1 MAKPMSP
8 NPFKNIFKQNN
19 LSGKKLNSGINN
31 NSLVNNN
38 SSLTSQKS
46 ATLPI
51 KEQKIDQIDF
61 REMQTSPFV
70 KKTSEKKPSVNISN
84 PSSSSMNKSLK
95 NYMDNKLSQNNSGIS
110 RPSTSNT
117 NSISNPPSDTRR
129 ISGRSLSDNLITPQ
143 VINKTIKEIY
153 VLNKVGFAGE
163 GVDKTNQD
171 SYFIHENFY
180 NKTNNSYLGVW

>member
-1 MAKPMSP
+1 MVKPMSP

-19 LSGKKLNSGINN
+19 LSGKKFNSGINN
-31 NSLVNNN
+31 NVLINNN

-46 ATLPI
+46 ATLPV
-51 KEQKIDQIDF
+51 QKIDQVDF

-70 KKTSEKKPSVNISN
+70 KKPSEKKPSTSN
-84 PSSSSMNKSLK
+84 PPSNSMNMNKSLK
-95 NYMDNKLSQNNSGIS
+95 NYMDNKLSQSQNNSGIS

-117 NSISNPPSDTRR
+117 NPISNPPSDTKR
-129 ISGRSLSDNLITPQ
+129 ISGRSLSDNLITP
-143 VINKTIKEIY
+143 VVNKTIKEIY

-171 SYFIHENFY
+171 SYFIHENFC
-180 NKTNNSYLGVW
+180 NKTNYSYLGVW